1 MDQLLTIPT
10 LSIAELRKI
19 LSDNEVKDTSESKE
33 ELQTIVS
40 DTLLTK
46 MMINQLQEESD
57 KEYLESVEL
66 SQSMERSR
74 LAKEQEERDSLLQEQ
89 ELEYEDSVHQD
100 LVDTGDDEGTG
111 VDITDDTDD
120 TDEPLSPNSIRQK
133 RLNYFNQ

>member
-57 KEYLESVEL
+57 KEYIESVEL
-66 SQSMERSR
+66 SRSMERSR
-74 LAKEQEERDSLLQEQ
+74 LAKEQEERDSILQEQ
-89 ELEYEDSVHQD
+89 KLEYEDGVQQD
-100 LVDTGDDEGTG
+100 LVEDYDEGTDVG
-111 VDITDDTDD
+111 LTDS

-133 RLNYFNQ
+133 RLDYFNQ